1 MVNHKEIL
9 RLKHLG
15 LTNREIADAAGC
27 GRNTVTRT
35 LARAREQQ
43 LGWQQAQSM
52 SQREVSQWLFPT
64 EQKNPAY
71 KMPDYEWV
79 HREMQKSGVTLS
91 LLWVEYCEQC
101 RQSGELPYKSTQFN
115 KYYADYVHKTKATM
129 HLEHKPGETM
139 QVDWA
144 GQTAA
149 LVDTDTG
156 ERLDAYLFVAVLPYS
171 GYAYTEAFLDMKQEA
186 WITGHVNAYRYFGGV
201 TRILT
206 PDNLKTGVLK
216 NSRTETVLNKSYQ
229 EMAEHDG
236 TAILPARP
244 RSPKDKAFVEGS
256 VGVASTWILAALR
269 NRQFLSLVE
278 LNQAI
283 REKLDAFNHKPFQK
297 REGSRASCFEE
308 EKLFLLPLPATP
320 FELAVWKVATVQY
333 NYHISVERM
342 NYSVPYEYIKQ
353 QVDVRLTRT
362 TVEIFFSGTRV
373 ASHLRLHGRPNQYST
388 VESHM
393 PPDHQSYLQWNGE
406 RFLRWAEQILRL
418 ASCTY
423 LQEAHN
429 VIILGATGAGKT
441 YLACALGM
449 AASRSFYSVR
459 YIRLPD
465 LLVEISVARANGTYR
480 DYMKKLRKEKLLILD
495 EWLLYPLKEA
505 EARDVLELVEARNK
519 VASTI
524 FCSQYDTSEW
534 HENLYDPTL
543 ADAICDRIIYNAY
556 TIQIEGESMRKR
568 KGIPE

>member
-1 MVNHKEIL
+1 MKVVLKL
-9 RLKHLG
+9 RADG
-15 LTNREIADAAGC
+15 AGMPIFAESCGCARSTVIAA
-27 GRNTVTRT
+27 
-35 LARAREQQ
+35 LQRAREQDLSWSKIKNYSTEEVARKLYPSTA
-43 LGWQQAQSM
+43 LGQQ
-52 SQREVSQWLFPT
+52 
-64 EQKNPAY
+64 Y

-206 PDNLKTGVLK
+206 PDNLKTGIVK

-229 EMAEHDG
+229 EMAEHYG

-256 VGVASTWILAALR
+256 VGVVSTWILAALR
-269 NRQFLSLVE
+269 NRQLLSLTE
-278 LNQAI
+278 LNEAI
-283 REKLDAFNHKPFQK
+283 YEKLETFNHKPFQK
-297 REGSRASCFEE
+297 REGSRASCFSE
-308 EKLFLLPLPATP
+308 EKLFLLPLPAAP

-353 QVDVRLTRT
+353 KVDVRLTRT
-362 TVEIFFSGTRV
+362 TVEIFFSVPGSPLICVSTAVPTSTAQWRSICRRTTR
-373 ASHLRLHGRPNQYST
+373 
-388 VESHM
+388 
-393 PPDHQSYLQWNGE
+393 
-406 RFLRWAEQILRL
+406 
-418 ASCTY
+418 
-423 LQEAHN
+423 
-429 VIILGATGAGKT
+429 AT
-441 YLACALGM
+441 CNGM
-449 AASRSFYSVR
+449 ASVSSAGQSRS
-459 YIRLPD
+459 
-465 LLVEISVARANGTYR
+465 
-480 DYMKKLRKEKLLILD
+480 
-495 EWLLYPLKEA
+495 
-505 EARDVLELVEARNK
+505 
-519 VASTI
+519 ASTPLLWCG
-524 FCSQYDTSEW
+524 FSF
-534 HENLYDPTL
+534 LPT
-543 ADAICDRIIYNAY
+543 R
-556 TIQIEGESMRKR
+556 
-568 KGIPE
+568 